1 MPDYLVY
8 HPRRVATPVGGYLVH
23 HDSLHG
29 NQDPYIW
36 NSHFLHS
43 YCHITEMSLQPGD
56 LTIWVSGDTFPN
68 FTALYCDLVFHVLE
82 KCYWRNRGSISD
94 SDPIVDSPA
103 AFADRFRWAF
113 QHRLVRRRRFTL
125 KADPERSSPAQLPDG
140 HLPDLLPILAA
151 HGLSQGSLRSSE
163 ATPCEWGSRPMPLE
177 RTVARSLVTWLE
189 GNAHVLL
196 RGSALVSLGPRRFY
210 PQNRALSADPHAEAQ
225 RLVHERTVSHPPTGG
240 TPMSPWLV
248 AILAYFFAA
257 LLTGLP
263 ILLAVLR
270 GVKLHPGGSSFD
282 ESTEFSS
289 EAKQR
294 LTQHYSRMQG
304 TLAFWKKQAE
314 PQAASLLHTL
324 LDDPFISSYPHP
336 GASSQY

>member
-1 MPDYLVY
+1 MSDYLVY

-36 NSHFLHS
+36 NSQFLHS

-82 KCYWRNRGSISD
+82 KCYWKSRGSISD

-103 AFADRFRWAF
+103 AFADHYRWAF

-125 KADPERSSPAQLPDG
+125 KADPERSWQPQLPDG
-140 HLPDLLPILAA
+140 HLPDLLPVLAA
-151 HGLSQGSLRSSE
+151 QGLSQDLLRKRLR
-163 ATPCEWGSRPMPLE
+163 ANHGSRPMPLE

-196 RGSALVSLGPRRFY
+196 RGSALVPLRPA
-210 PQNRALSADPHAEAQ
+210 P
-225 RLVHERTVSHPPTGG
+225 LVPTEQDAVGRSSCGG
-240 TPMSPWLV
+240 T
-248 AILAYFFAA
+248 
-257 LLTGLP
+257 
-263 ILLAVLR
+263 
-270 GVKLHPGGSSFD
+270 
-282 ESTEFSS
+282 
-289 EAKQR
+289 EAC
-294 LTQHYSRMQG
+294 S
-304 TLAFWKKQAE
+304 
-314 PQAASLLHTL
+314 
-324 LDDPFISSYPHP
+324 
-336 GASSQY
+336 